1 MNILSKII
9 ILFLFLFQF
18 LLVEKALPFLKKKF
32 KNSVRIISLD
42 FVLKLLSVP
51 VVI

>member
-9 ILFLFLFQF
+9 ILFFIFVSIFTCRKGPSISKEEVQKLR
-18 LLVEKALPFLKKKF
+18 
-32 KNSVRIISLD
+32 RIISLD
-42 FVLKLLSVP
+42 FVLVP